1 MEAEEITIYR
11 NLQKHLDELP
21 VGFPPTK
28 SGVELK
34 LLKYLFTI
42 EEAKIAT
49 KLSFTYEPIKI
60 IHNRVKESNISIT
73 ELEQLLENLVSKG
86 TIHYKMD
93 GKEKLYAN
101 AMLVIG
107 IFEYQVN
114 KLTME
119 FMDLMKQYGQEAFDV
134 ELFRTRTSQTRIIP
148 VEKSLTHENRVETYS
163 NVRNI
168 IKNAEEPLAI
178 ANCVCRQKQDV
189 RRERD
194 PCKLTD
200 RYETCLGFGH
210 SAKMYIDQGWARKIT
225 KEEALDILDKN
236 EETGL
241 ILQPGNAI
249 RPDFICSC
257 CGCCCGLLRD
267 LKKMNN
273 PARLMN
279 TNYVVEV
286 ESEVCTGCGVCVD
299 RCQMG
304 ALSIVND
311 ISSVNRKKCL
321 GCGLCVVTCPTEAIK
336 LIRKEKDTIPPE
348 TTIDL
353 NTMIL
358 NKKQK
363 LIEKYNKS
371 KNKVKN

>member
-1 MEAEEITIYR
+1 MEAEEIAIYR

-34 LLKYLFTI
+34 LLKYLFTL

-60 IHNRVKESNISIT
+60 IYNRVKESNISIT
-73 ELEQLLENLVSKG
+73 ELELLLENLVSKG
-86 TIHYKMD
+86 TIHYKKD
-93 GKEKLYAN
+93 SDEKLYAN

-134 ELFRTRTSQTRIIP
+134 EMFRTRTSQTRIIP
-148 VEKSLTHENRVETYS
+148 VEKSLTHENIIETYS

-168 IKNAEEPLAI
+168 IRNAEEPLAI
-178 ANCVCRQKQDV
+178 TNCVCRQKQDV
-189 RRERD
+189 RREKD

-210 SAKMYIDQGWARKIT
+210 SAQMYIDQGWARQVT

-273 PARLMN
+273 PARLMK

-286 ESEVCTGCGVCVD
+286 DSELCTGCGVCVD

-304 ALSIVND
+304 ALSIVDD

-321 GCGLCVVTCPTEAIK
+321 GCGLCVVTCPSEAIN
-336 LIRKEKDTIPPE
+336 LSNKEKESSPPK
-348 TTIDL
+348 TTDELNALILSKKKELID
-353 NTMIL
+353 
-358 NKKQK
+358 
-363 LIEKYNKS
+363 KYNKS
-371 KNKVKN
+371 KN

>member
-1 MEAEEITIYR
+1 MGSEDIAIYR
-11 NLQKHLDELP
+11 NLQKHLDKLP

-34 LLKYLFTI
+34 LLKYLFTP

-49 KLSFTYEPIKI
+49 KLSFTYESIKI
-60 IHNRVKESNISIT
+60 IYNRVKESNLSIT
-73 ELEQLLENLVSKG
+73 ELEAILENCVSKG
-86 TIHYKMD
+86 AIHYKKD
-93 GKEKLYAN
+93 GEEKLYAN

-134 ELFRTRTSQTRIIP
+134 ELFYTRTSQTRIIP
-148 VEKSLTHENRVETYS
+148 VEKSIAHENLVETYS
-163 NVRNI
+163 NVREI
-168 IKNAEEPLAI
+168 IKNADEPI
-178 ANCVCRQKQDV
+178 AVTNCVCRQKQDV

-210 SAKMYIDQGWARKIT
+210 SAQMYIDQGWARKIS
-225 KEEALDILDKN
+225 KKEALKILDKN

-273 PARLMN
+273 PAKLLK
-279 TNYVVEV
+279 TNYVVEID
-286 ESEVCTGCGVCVD
+286 SELCIGCGICID

-304 ALSIVND
+304 ALNLIDDVST
-311 ISSVNRKKCL
+311 VNRKKCL
-321 GCGLCVVTCPTEAIK
+321 GCGLCVVTCSAEAIK
-336 LIRKEKDTIPPE
+336 LKNKEKE
-348 TTIDL
+348 TTPPKTTDDL
-353 NTMIL
+353 NATIL
-358 NKKQK
+358 NKKRN
-363 LIEKYNKS
+363 LIEKYNKR
-371 KNKVKN
+371 KN

>member
-1 MEAEEITIYR
+1 MEEEETEIYR
-11 NLQKHLDELP
+11 ILQRHLDELP

-42 EEAKIAT
+42 EEAKIAS
-49 KLSFTYEPIKI
+49 KLSFTYEPIRI
-60 IHNRVKESNISIT
+60 IYNRIKESNISIE
-73 ELEQLLENLVSKG
+73 ELETLLENCVNKG
-86 TIHYKMD
+86 TIHYKKD
-93 GKEKLYAN
+93 GGEKLYAN
-101 AMLVIG
+101 AMLIIG

-134 ELFRTRTSQTRIIP
+134 ELFRTKTSQTRIIP
-148 VEKSLTHENRVETYS
+148 VEKSLTYENRVETYS
-163 NVRNI
+163 NVRDI
-168 IKNAEEPLAI
+168 IKNADEPI
-178 ANCVCRQKQDV
+178 AVTNCVCRQKQDV

-210 SAKMYIDQGWARKIT
+210 SAQMYIDQGWARKIT
-225 KEEALDILDKN
+225 KKEALNILDKN

-273 PARLMN
+273 PARLLK
-279 TNYVVEV
+279 TNYVAEIN
-286 ESEVCTGCGVCVD
+286 SELCTGCGVCVD

-304 ALSIVND
+304 ALSLVDD
-311 ISSVNRKKCL
+311 ISIVNRKKCL
-321 GCGLCVVTCPTEAIK
+321 GCGLCVVTCSAEAIELK
-336 LIRKEKDTIPPE
+336 NKEKEFSPPN
-348 TTIDL
+348 TTDELNSLILAKKKELIDR
-353 NTMIL
+353 
-358 NKKQK
+358 
-363 LIEKYNKS
+363 YNESKIKS
-371 KNKVKN
+371 NQ